1 MTENTYDDIM
11 KLLNRSDQIAL
22 RIMDPTE
29 DDINTIKKLY
39 DLGVIFS
46 RTSTITFGVPRKR
59 VVVNMDFNKRL
70 EEIKWNISIF

>member
-29 DDINTIKKLY
+29 EDMKLIKKLY
-39 DLGVIFS
+39 DSGIIFS
-46 RTSTITFGVPRKR
+46 RASTIIYGVPRKR

-70 EEIKWNISIF
+70 EEIK

>member
-29 DDINTIKKLY
+29 EDIKLIKKLY
-39 DLGVIFS
+39 DSGIIFS
-46 RTSTITFGVPRKR
+46 RTSEIIYGVPRKR
-59 VVVNMDFNKRL
+59 VVVNMALPKRL
-70 EEIKWNISIF
+70 EEIKG

>member
-39 DLGVIFS
+39 DLGIIFS
-46 RTSTITFGVPRKR
+46 RSSTITFGVPRKR

-70 EEIKWNISIF
+70 EDIKNEV

>member
-1 MTENTYDDIM
+1 MTENIHDDIM

-46 RTSTITFGVPRKR
+46 RESTITFGVPRKR
-59 VVVNMDFNKRL
+59 VVVNMVLDKRL
-70 EEIKWNISIF
+70 EDIKWNISIF

>member
-1 MTENTYDDIM
+1 MTENIHDDIM

>member
-39 DLGVIFS
+39 DSGIIIS
-46 RTSTITFGVPRKR
+46 RTSEIIYGVPRKR
-59 VVVNMDFNKRL
+59 VVVNMDLHKRL
-70 EEIKWNISIF
+70 EEIKG

>member
-29 DDINTIKKLY
+29 DDIKLIKKLY
-39 DLGVIFS
+39 DSGIIAS
-46 RTSTITFGVPRKR
+46 RTSTIMYGVPIKR
-59 VVVNMDFNKRL
+59 VTATMNLGKRL
-70 EEIKWNISIF
+70 EDIK

>member
-29 DDINTIKKLY
+29 DDIKLIKKLY
-39 DLGVIFS
+39 DSGIIIS
-46 RTSTITFGVPRKR
+46 RTSTIIYGVPRKR
-59 VVVNMDFNKRL
+59 VVVNMDLHKRL
-70 EEIKWNISIF
+70 EDIKNEV

>member
-29 DDINTIKKLY
+29 DDIKLIKKLY
-39 DLGVIFS
+39 DSGIIFS
-46 RTSTITFGVPRKR
+46 RTSEIIYGVPRKR
-59 VVVNMDFNKRL
+59 VVVNMALPKRL
-70 EEIKWNISIF
+70 EEIKG

>member
-29 DDINTIKKLY
+29 DDIKLIKKLY
-39 DLGVIFS
+39 DSGIIIS
-46 RTSTITFGVPRKR
+46 RTSTIIYGVPRKR
-59 VVVNMDFNKRL
+59 VVVNMVLDKRL
-70 EEIKWNISIF
+70 EDIKWNISIF